1 MSRWEKTPSTSKG
14 ARWAKAF
21 AVALVVQLPLFY
33 MVHVLLQSRDGLE
46 DLNPIVRVSEAQLEL
61 ERDENPQASADQEFT
76 EYTHEDAPE
85 EIDGTELPIGQIV
98 EIAPPEVEEIP
109 DHANYSARYASKVKE
124 EIRALKPIDAKNP
137 SRVPYAEKKSAVRE
151 RKTSRGEQGADK
163 SSLDSTESA
172 SDDVPVPADEGTEGA
187 REAVAKARHKDGGA
201 LVSPSD
207 AGKDPF
213 ENVKSLGRKYA
224 SDDYLGKVD
233 KTGDTNLLN
242 TMPYRYIGFFE
253 RVKAGVRREWSPNNV
268 YRRRDPSGE
277 LYGYKD
283 RMTTLKVVLDR
294 NGYLEDATV
303 LKTSGLKFLDEE
315 AKRAM
320 WAASPF
326 LNPPG
331 GLITDDSKIRFEF
344 GFVFLI
350 ASSKNRVFWKLQ

>member
-1 MSRWEKTPSTSKG
+1 MSRWEKTTETSKG

-21 AVALVVQLPLFY
+21 ALALVVQLPLFY
-33 MVHVLLQSRDGLE
+33 LVHVLLDSRDGLIPMNA
-46 DLNPIVRVSEAQLEL
+46 LKKGSEAQLEL
-61 ERDENPQASADQEFT
+61 ERDPDAQARADQEYQ
-76 EYTHEDAPE
+76 EYAPQDPPE
-85 EIDGTELPIGQIV
+85 EIDGTELPVGQIV

-124 EIRALKPIDAKNP
+124 ELRALKPVDEKTP
-137 SRVPYAEKKSAVRE
+137 SRVPHAEKKSASLQR
-151 RKTSRGEQGADK
+151 K
-163 SSLDSTESA
+163 SSQGKQGPDKASVDAPPSST
-172 SDDVPVPADEGTEGA
+172 DDVPAPADEGTEGA
-187 REAVAKARHKDGGA
+187 AQAVARPMQKDGGA
-201 LVSPSD
+201 VVSPSD

-213 ENVKSLGRKYA
+213 ENIKSLGKPYA
-224 SDDYLGKVD
+224 SDDYLAGVD
-233 KTGDTNLLN
+233 KTGETNVLN

-268 YRRRDPSGE
+268 YRRRDPSGD

-283 RMTTLKVVLDR
+283 RMTVLKVVLDR

-303 LKTSGLKFLDEE
+303 LRTSGLKFLDEE

-326 LNPPG
+326 INPPG
-331 GLITDDSKIRFEF
+331 GLIKDDSKIRFEF